1 LVKVKH
7 FPSLRLKDPKKTK
20 KKKNRSKALR
30 TERERE
36 REREKERERKAFH
49 RNSLFCS
56 FSFSRL
62 LPRVLSTGC
71 VTRIGNEISLSP

>member
-1 LVKVKH
+1 MSVSLVKVKH

-36 REREKERERKAFH
+36 RKGKKSVPSKFAL
-49 RNSLFCS
+49 LFV
-56 FSFSRL
+56 L
-62 LPRVLSTGC
+62 LLASSSACTLDGMRYENW
-71 VTRIGNEISLSP
+71 RNEISLSP